1 MEDKTNELLRAFNRI
16 DKELD
21 DVYHEVA
28 LRMNISDSAFTIF
41 YIIHELGDGCLQKDI
56 CREAFANKQTVHSSI
71 QKLEREGYLYLQ
83 QGRGRDKHICLTK
96 KGKEFVET
104 NIVPVV
110 QKENEAFMSLLPQE
124 QGELLRLTQKYIKSL
139 KEKLKQSQL

>member
-71 QKLEREGYLYLQ
+71 QKLEREGIFTCN
-83 QGRGRDKHICLTK
+83 RGGDGISI
-96 KGKEFVET
+96 FV
-104 NIVPVV
+104 
-110 QKENEAFMSLLPQE
+110 
-124 QGELLRLTQKYIKSL
+124 
-139 KEKLKQSQL
+139 

>member
-21 DVYHEVA
+21 DIYHEGA

-71 QKLEREGYLYLQ
+71 QKLERKGYLYLK
-83 QGRGRDKHICLTK
+83 QGRGRDKHICLTQSG
-96 KGKEFVET
+96 KGFIET
-104 NIVPVV
+104 HIVPVV
-110 QKENEAFMSLLPQE
+110 QKEREAFMALLPQE
-124 QGELLRLTQKYIKSL
+124 QEELLRLAQKYIKSL
-139 KEKLKQSQL
+139 KEKLKQDRI

>member
-1 MEDKTNELLRAFNRI
+1 MEDKTNELLRAFNRS

-21 DVYHEVA
+21 DIYHEVA

-71 QKLEREGYLYLQ
+71 QKLERKGYLYLK
-83 QGRGRDKHICLTK
+83 QGRGRDKHICLTQSG
-96 KGKEFVET
+96 KGFIET
-104 NIVPVV
+104 HIVPVV
-110 QKENEAFMSLLPQE
+110 QKEREAFMALLPQE
-124 QGELLRLTQKYIKSL
+124 QEELLRLAQKYIKSL
-139 KEKLKQSQL
+139 KEKLKQDRI

>member
-83 QGRGRDKHICLTK
+83 QGDVYKRQTPSVAETAPISPAFDMPTK
-96 KGKEFVET
+96 VAILIANGPGVD
-104 NIVPVV
+104 
-110 QKENEAFMSLLPQE
+110 
-124 QGELLRLTQKYIKSL
+124 SL
-139 KEKLKQSQL
+139 KMCIRDRSRMERLIRSSL

>member
-1 MEDKTNELLRAFNRI
+1 MDKNRSALPGRFSFSGLDISLISDYTIQYIKYEIGPGEVFVWEDKTNELLRAFNRI

-56 CREAFANKQTVHSSI
+56 CREAF
-71 QKLEREGYLYLQ
+71 
-83 QGRGRDKHICLTK
+83 
-96 KGKEFVET
+96 GK
-104 NIVPVV
+104 
-110 QKENEAFMSLLPQE
+110 
-124 QGELLRLTQKYIKSL
+124 
-139 KEKLKQSQL
+139 

>member
-21 DVYHEVA
+21 DIYHEVA

-71 QKLEREGYLYLQ
+71 QKLERKGYLYLK
-83 QGRGRDKHICLTK
+83 QGRGRDKHICLTQSG
-96 KGKEFVET
+96 KGFIET
-104 NIVPVV
+104 HIVPVV
-110 QKENEAFMSLLPQE
+110 QKEREAFMALLPQE
-124 QGELLRLTQKYIKSL
+124 QEELLRLAQKYIKSL
-139 KEKLKQSQL
+139 KEKLKQDRI